1 MPKSTKKARKRD
13 ARKSQEKGQMV
24 SFCYFSGTKDMVFT
38 ELSFIFTKYQN
49 I

>member
-1 MPKSTKKARKRD
+1 MAKSTKKARKRD

-24 SFCYFSGTKDMVFT
+24 SFCYFSRIKNMVST
-38 ELSFIFTKYQN
+38 ELSFIVTSSN